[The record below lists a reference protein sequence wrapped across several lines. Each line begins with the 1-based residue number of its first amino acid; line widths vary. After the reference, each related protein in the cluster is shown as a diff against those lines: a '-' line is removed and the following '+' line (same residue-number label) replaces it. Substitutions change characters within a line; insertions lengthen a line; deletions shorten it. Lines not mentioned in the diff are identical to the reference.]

1 LRARWI
7 IALVATG
14 AAAGC
19 GPRAASRTHGS
30 IELPRGADDPYDLAD
45 DNDLALVRA
54 DHAALPPGDPA
65 RVTGR
70 RRLIAAFGARLGEAL
85 QHGRRT
91 AAHDALRDLLSLWTG
106 PELRAAVAGR
116 DLVPQRDAIERARV
130 MFARAGADVE
140 TVTALAALM
149 LLEPQATAQHRAD
162 IDEVFAYADDLA
174 VAENGPGSERA
185 RPIEILEQVVEVHPA
200 PWAIDRLVTLYVERQ
215 RALDAH
221 FRRGGGASMEIIR
234 AHGDGVIRTAWN
246 IVRVLA
252 LAGRIE
258 EAPEA
263 AAQVT
268 GIGDDP
274 QLRERLRRALGPDA
288 TAPDWVLLAARYH
301 SPDPDNGDFAA
312 ALALAREGVRRF
324 PMSPI
329 AHLAAAESARQ
340 LGEETLAIALFED
353 GLARDR
359 EHEEA
364 SERLAEL
371 YVQRIDLLAKS
382 HRPRASAAVLHRF
395 EDFHRRAERALGR
408 ELEPDRADALAAYG
422 RGLVGLGELRP
433 GTAAL
438 ERSIDLRPTM
448 NALEALGALA
458 LKREDH
464 GRAID
469 LFERALAAE
478 ARGPLDRYQQC
489 RILRLLAEAYA
500 GDGRQRDA
508 AHSLRRAMIA
518 WHRLT
523 EDVESMPAQ
532 AEAESLV
539 EQGKVLWGL
548 GHQKEA
554 LAAFDAAIDADDE
567 DASSHSDVV
576 AFLIVHGHYDRALD
590 AYHRALG
597 NADLGDT
604 SKVYMSLWVIAE
616 AQRQRRTSDPIAR
629 EFLAGRD
636 GSLWYDDLARFAAG
650 RIGAGALEAR
660 ATTRAR
666 RAELLYYSAVLGDE
680 LYRHPGHARRLLEGV
695 VESGMVHFFE
705 YDMAKHWLK
714 SDLRLAA
721 PRK

>member
-1 LRARWI
+1 MRARSI
-7 IALVATG
+7 IALAATVT
-14 AAAGC
+14 ASAC
-19 GPRAASRTHGS
+19 GPRAAPHRGS
-30 IELPRGADDPYDLAD
+30 IELPRGADEPYDLAD

-54 DHAALPPGDPA
+54 DHAALPADAVGRDA
-65 RVTGR
+65 GR
-70 RRLIAAFGARLGEAL
+70 RRLIVAYAARLAAATER
-85 QHGRRT
+85 GRRT
-91 AAHDALRDLLSLWTG
+91 AAHDAMRDLLSLWPG
-106 PELRAAVAGR
+106 PDLQRDGAGR
-116 DLVPQRDAIERARV
+116 DLATHRGAIEHARA
-130 MFARAGADVE
+130 MFARAGSDVE
-140 TVTALAALM
+140 TVTALAALV
-149 LLEPQATAQHRAD
+149 LAEPAAADRHRAE
-162 IDEVFAYADDLA
+162 IDEIFAYADDLS

-185 RPIEILEQVVEVHPA
+185 RPIEILEHVVEVHPA
-200 PWAIDRLVTLYVERQ
+200 PWVIDRLVTLYVERQ
-215 RALDAH
+215 RALDSH
-221 FRRGGGASMEIIR
+221 FRRGGGAAGGPNMEIIR

-258 EAPEA
+258 EAAEA

-274 QLRERLRRALGPDA
+274 QLRDRLRRALAPDA

-312 ALALAREGVRRF
+312 ALAIAREGSRRF

-329 AHLAAAESARQ
+329 AHLAAAESARR
-340 LGEETLAIALFED
+340 LGEDSLALSLFED
-353 GLARDR
+353 GLARDL

-364 SERLAEL
+364 NGRLAEL

-382 HRPRASAAVLHRF
+382 HRPRAAAAVLHRF
-395 EDFHRRAERALGR
+395 EAFHRRAERALGR
-408 ELEPDRADALAAYG
+408 DIEPDLADALAAYG

-433 GTAAL
+433 GTQAL
-438 ERSIDLRPTM
+438 ERSLDERSTM
-448 NALEALGALA
+448 NALEALGTLA

-464 GRAID
+464 ERAIE
-469 LFERALAAE
+469 LFERALAAD
-478 ARGPLDRYQQC
+478 ARGLLDRYQQC

-500 GDGRQRDA
+500 GAGRRADA
-508 AHSLRRAMIA
+508 AASLRRAMVA

-523 EDVESMPAQ
+523 EDVDSMPSQ
-532 AEAESLV
+532 AEAEALV
-539 EQGKVLWGL
+539 EQGKVLWAL
-548 GHQKEA
+548 GQEKAA
-554 LAAFDAAIDADDE
+554 LVAFDAAVDADVE
-567 DASSHSDVV
+567 DASSHTDVV
-576 AFLIVHGHYDRALD
+576 AFLIVHDHYDRALD

-597 NADLGDT
+597 NSELGDT

-616 AQRQRRTSDPIAR
+616 AQRQQRSTDPIAR
-629 EFLAGRD
+629 DYLAARD

-650 RIGAGALEAR
+650 RIGAGALQAR

-680 LYRHPGHARRLLEGV
+680 PRRHPGRVRRLLEGV

-714 SDLRLAA
+714 SDLGL
-721 PRK
+721 K